1 MSNFT
6 PMMRDRFAWKLNKQ
20 WLSRVPC
27 FSLVMEQ
34 CTPGRME
41 EMSGF
46 LVQIAVSMQ
55 PYIFAP
61 GERPPARRLY
71 ICTDGRAKYRG
82 LDVLPGDSW
91 GAVDVLLHGKIESK
105 RHRAI
110 ASSYLH
116 VLWMGYDDIKRISE
130 KFPAAYRLTKL
141 WACINAAGEYLIEEY
156 RTHKREMHGWTL
168 KIGTKPGCIAPSIL
182 ERALN
187 RGAITAERLL
197 EASGVPVRDAS
208 GRETYKLRFTF
219 AALLDV
225 VIYKEIEEERNKLVF
240 RVRPGVPPR
249 ASTIT
254 RGSSA
259 DDDLELFDDGKHD
272 DEGAPDANGKPPPL
286 RKASL
291 GTLKNVVQTADTKH
305 ISRDGRTS
313 FSLLSA

>member
-1 MSNFT
+1 M
-6 PMMRDRFAWKLNKQ
+6 
-20 WLSRVPC
+20 
-27 FSLVMEQ
+27 
-34 CTPGRME
+34 
-41 EMSGF
+41 
-46 LVQIAVSMQ
+46 
-55 PYIFAP
+55 
-61 GERPPARRLY
+61 
-71 ICTDGRAKYRG
+71 
-82 LDVLPGDSW
+82 
-91 GAVDVLLHGKIESK
+91 
-105 RHRAI
+105 
-110 ASSYLH
+110 
-116 VLWMGYDDIKRISE
+116 
-130 KFPAAYRLTKL
+130 
-141 WACINAAGEYLIEEY
+141 
-156 RTHKREMHGWTL
+156 
-168 KIGTKPGCIAPSIL
+168 
-182 ERALN
+182 
-187 RGAITAERLL
+187 
-197 EASGVPVRDAS
+197 RDAS

-291 GTLKNVVQTADTKH
+291 GTLKNVVQTGDTKH